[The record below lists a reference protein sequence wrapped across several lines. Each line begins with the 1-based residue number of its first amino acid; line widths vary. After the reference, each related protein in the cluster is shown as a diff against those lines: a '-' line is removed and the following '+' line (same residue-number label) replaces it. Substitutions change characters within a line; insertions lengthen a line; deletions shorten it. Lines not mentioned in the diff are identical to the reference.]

1 MKSVGGVIYS
11 NLDEQKQLK
20 NMPDERAKAEHRRA
34 PPEKT
39 TGMGHLVL
47 EGVVVLDQ
55 VGQQVDLEGHG
66 AHQHVDYEARE
77 GCEVFIN
84 LCLNLTSITLVLQIK
99 LGN

>member
-20 NMPDERAKAEHRRA
+20 NMPDEGAQAEHCRA

-39 TGMGHLVL
+39 TGMRHLVL
-47 EGVVVLDQ
+47 EGVGVLDQ

-77 GCEVFIN
+77 GCKVFIN
-84 LCLNLTSITLVLQIK
+84 LCLNLTPITLVLQIK